1 MFQNDWIGLLIVYL
15 YVLVLIF
22 GTEKIADKYPQKS
35 RKILHIL
42 TGNVVLILPLFQT
55 KEVMTLLAAGPF
67 LVFTF
72 LMSDHSPVDLVGS
85 KVSQIGHGMGL
96 VYYSLSWVI
105 LAYAFFNQKIIIAI
119 GMLATAYGDG
129 MASLIGSEF
138 GGRKFNIGGGEKSL
152 EGSLSM
158 FVFTFISVTII
169 IAYYAFMTGSVA
181 LQMGLITTILIISI
195 ISTLVEATTP
205 KGLDNLTVPL
215 TASILF
221 WFLV

>member
-1 MFQNDWIGLLIVYL
+1 
-15 YVLVLIF
+15 
-22 GTEKIADKYPQKS
+22 
-35 RKILHIL
+35 
-42 TGNVVLILPLFQT
+42 
-55 KEVMTLLAAGPF
+55 MTLLAAGPF

-85 KVSQIGHGMGL
+85 KVSQVGHGMGL
-96 VYYSLSWVI
+96 VYYSLSWII

-138 GGRKFNIGGGEKSL
+138 GERKFDIGGGEKSV

-158 FVFTFISVTII
+158 FVFTFISVSII

-181 LQMGLITTILIISI
+181 LKMGLATTILIISI
-195 ISTLVEATTP
+195 ISTLVEAATP
-205 KGLDNLTVPL
+205 KGLDNLSVPL